1 MNIFKIIML
10 DSILLL
16 FPRIVYL
23 TYLSTNKNIINKEL
37 YSSLSLITS
46 FFLIYIFNENIYIA
60 ILIINSIITLA
71 YLEDKYILANIICV
85 STVTLYMQELNYL
98 WVLLLIYLIA
108 IFLHIIQNQKKISK
122 VLFIEIY
129 VAVSSALYLQFIYY
143 NEINFDF
150 NIIIGYI
157 IITNIVCAMNY
168 IGKDILKT
176 HMSYKEMQKEKQ
188 IRTSLFKITHE
199 IKNPIAVCKGYLDML
214 DVDNTNQ
221 VKKYIPIIKSEIER
235 LLGILQDYLLINKA
249 SMDLDI
255 MDFNVLIEETIEKLN
270 PLIKSKNINLC
281 TNLEEDEIF
290 INGDYNRLSQVMINI
305 IKNSIE
311 AIECNC
317 GKIEIEAKLNN
328 SNCCIKIE
336 DNGCGMTTDTMKKM
350 KTPFYTTKL
359 RGSGLGVSLIYEIV
373 EAHGGKVE
381 YLSQYGKGT
390 KVMLYFPIKTIE
402 N

>member
-60 ILIINSIITLA
+60 ILIIYSIEILA
-71 YLEDKYILANIICV
+71 YLEDKYILANIIRMT
-85 STVTLYMQELNYL
+85 TVISYMQESNYL
-98 WVLLLIYLIA
+98 WIVLLIYLITV
-108 IFLHIIQNQKKISK
+108 FLHIIQNQKKISK
-122 VLFIEIY
+122 VLFIEIF